1 MSSFKLSNTSKRLF
15 YLAQHLRP
23 ITPAYHRAF
32 RSSPAACKSLSH
44 IGVAVHQGQKL
55 SGPDRS
61 PQLLKE
67 HGLMKLVEDSGWA
80 LRNDVDFTEILHP
93 SLESTTSINAR
104 NHHSIGINLE
114 QVSSIVSQS
123 SKDDDFTLIIGGDHS
138 ISIGTIPALLSQR
151 PDTGVIWVDA
161 HADINTPKTS
171 PSGNIHGMSVAFLL
185 GLVDTSS
192 MPSFAWFKPCLKPQD
207 LVYIGLRDLDV
218 GEKEV
223 IRKLGI
229 KVFTMYEIDRF
240 GIGEVMR
247 QSMEHL
253 KTPNIHLSYD
263 IDALDPFFAPHTGTS
278 VRGGLT
284 FREGNY
290 ICEALAE
297 TQRLRSM
304 ELVEIN
310 PNLHSNLST
319 KLTVGTALT
328 LVGSALGQRI
338 L

>member
-1 MSSFKLSNTSKRLF
+1 
-15 YLAQHLRP
+15 
-23 ITPAYHRAF
+23 
-32 RSSPAACKSLSH
+32 
-44 IGVAVHQGQKL
+44 
-55 SGPDRS
+55 
-61 PQLLKE
+61 
-67 HGLMKLVEDSGWA
+67 MKLIEDTGWK
-80 LRNDVDFTEILHP
+80 LRTDVDFTEILHP
-93 SLESTTSINAR
+93 SLESTVSINAR

-114 QVSSIVSQS
+114 QVNSIVSQS

-185 GLVDTSS
+185 GLIDTSS

-207 LVYIGLRDLDV
+207 LVYIGLRDLDA
-218 GEKEV
+218 GEKDV
-223 IRKLGI
+223 LRKLGI
-229 KVFTMYEIDRF
+229 KVFTMYEIDRY
-240 GIGEVMR
+240 GVGEVMR
-247 QSMEHL
+247 QCVEHL
-253 KTPNIHLSYD
+253 KMPNIHLSYD

-304 ELVEIN
+304 ELVEMN
-310 PNLHSNLST
+310 PNLHTNLSI
-319 KLTVGTALT
+319 KSTVDTALT